1 MADKQNGAAS
11 ALTSNSP
18 SIDMITTNFID
29 EGTEQRYVERTSE
42 RKRKI
47 ALIEAKEIVEA
58 NPAELVKKRAA
69 RLKADPDVLQ
79 AINEGMKSRRPSEGF
94 SATEFPRAL
103 ERVLQTNDLMSIGF
117 FERGLQV
124 ARPVARISTS
134 TGSGYFYGTGFLVS
148 PRLMLTNH
156 HVFSSEDEAGRSVAE
171 FNYKRLPDGSFTKA
185 FPFRFVP
192 EDFFLTDKELDYT
205 LVALRDEPE
214 LEQFGWLRLIQETGK
229 LMVGEKVNIIQHPNG
244 EPQQIAVRENQV
256 VDELELFIHYKTDT
270 APGSSGSPVF
280 NDQWEV
286 VALHHSGV
294 PSRDAQGRVLAT
306 DGRVL
311 DESMGEQRINWV
323 ANEGARVSRLLAHI
337 KERPLADANQRR
349 LRAEM
354 LEKEPPNCSTVFE
367 PNGDE
372 TRPQRSEKSGASEPF
387 PQTDRT
393 AACRI
398 PLQISVSLGD
408 PSSVA

>member
-1 MADKQNGAAS
+1 
-11 ALTSNSP
+11 
-18 SIDMITTNFID
+18 MITTNFID
-29 EGTEQRYVERTSE
+29 EGTEQRFVERTSE
-42 RKRKI
+42 RERKI
-47 ALIEAKEIVEA
+47 GLIDAKQIVEA

-79 AINEGMKSRRPSEGF
+79 AINEGMKARRPSEGF
-94 SATEFPRAL
+94 SAAEFPRAL

-134 TGSGYFYGTGFLVS
+134 TGNGYFYGTGFLVS

-156 HVFSSEDEAGRSVAE
+156 HVFGSEDEAGRSVAE

-185 FPFRFVP
+185 FPFRFAP

-205 LVALRDEPE
+205 LVALRDGPE

-294 PSRDAQGRVLAT
+294 PARDGQGRVLAT
-306 DGRVL
+306 DGRVW

-337 KERPLADANQRR
+337 KDRPLADSSQRR

-354 LEKEPPNCSTVFE
+354 LEKEPPNGSTVFE
-367 PNGDE
+367 PNGDK
-372 TRPQRSEKSGASEPF
+372 TRHLQSEKSGASEPF
-387 PQTDRT
+387 PQT
-393 AACRI
+393 C
-398 PLQISVSLGD
+398 S
-408 PSSVA
+408 